1 MPCILFPSQRPS
13 LRRYRTTRRS
23 YGPTWFGCMMVLP
36 AMPGHSV
43 KCHIILHGFGASV
56 HTYGSGSNPI
66 PMNFDK
72 RVLQSLPKVLLH
84 EHLDGVL
91 RPQTVIQ
98 LARDVGYSDL
108 PTADPDALSEW
119 FFRGANQGS
128 LAKYLQGFAH
138 TIAVMQT
145 EEALQ
150 QVAYEQAEDLSRDG
164 IIYFETRFAPVFH
177 TQKGLTHQQIVSAVL
192 KGLERGR
199 KDFGISSG
207 LIICAIRNMNTSLE
221 MAELAVDFRARGVVG
236 FDLAGEEGGY
246 PPKKHVDAFH
256 YIQRENFN
264 ITIHAGEGYGKE
276 SIWQA
281 IQYCGA
287 HGIGH
292 GTRLIDDIAVMDGK
306 AVKLGDLAQYVLDK
320 RIPLEICLL
329 SNVHTGAT
337 PSLEQHPFKILYR
350 ERFRVTLNTDNRL
363 MSATSMTQEFEAA
376 SQAFGLTLD
385 DFERISINSMK
396 SAFLPYDQRCE
407 VIYKTIKP
415 GYARIRQ
422 AASQ

>member
-1 MPCILFPSQRPS
+1 MKL
-13 LRRYRTTRRS
+13 
-23 YGPTWFGCMMVLP
+23 
-36 AMPGHSV
+36 
-43 KCHIILHGFGASV
+43 
-56 HTYGSGSNPI
+56 
-66 PMNFDK
+66 DK
-72 RVLQSLPKVLLH
+72 QLLQSLPKVLLH

-91 RPQTVIQ
+91 RPRTVIE
-98 LARDVGYSDL
+98 LAKSVGYTGL
-108 PTADPDALSEW
+108 PTDDSIALAQW

-128 LAKYLQGFAH
+128 LAKYLEGFAH

-145 EEALQ
+145 EEALER
-150 QVAYEQAEDLSRDG
+150 VAYEQAEDLSRDG
-164 IIYFETRFAPVFH
+164 VVYFETRFAPIFH
-177 TQKGLTHQQIVSAVL
+177 THKGLTHQQVVAAVL

-199 KDFGISSG
+199 KDFGIASG
-207 LIICAIRNMNTSLE
+207 LIVCAMRNMDVSLE

-246 PPKKHVDAFH
+246 PPKKHVAAFH

-287 HGIGH
+287 HRIGH
-292 GTRLIDDIAVMDGK
+292 GTRLIDDIAVADGK

-337 PSLEQHPFKILYR
+337 PTLAEHPFKILYQ
-350 ERFRVTLNTDNRL
+350 EKFRVTLNTDNRL
-363 MSATSMTQEFEAA
+363 MSSTSMTQEFEAA
-376 SQAFGLTLD
+376 AGTFGLSLD
-385 DFERISINSMK
+385 DFEKITINAMK
-396 SAFLPYDQRCE
+396 SSFLPYNRRCDF
-407 VIYKTIKP
+407 IYSVIKP
-415 GYARIRQ
+415 GYAKIRKHEPSI
-422 AASQ
+422 ATR

>member
-1 MPCILFPSQRPS
+1 MNLDNQQ
-13 LRRYRTTRRS
+13 LR
-23 YGPTWFGCMMVLP
+23 
-36 AMPGHSV
+36 
-43 KCHIILHGFGASV
+43 I
-56 HTYGSGSNPI
+56 
-66 PMNFDK
+66 
-72 RVLQSLPKVLLH
+72 LPKVLLH

-91 RPQTVIQ
+91 RPQTLIE
-98 LARDVGYSDL
+98 LAREANYTAL
-108 PTADPDALSEW
+108 PTGNAEELAKW
-119 FFRGANQGS
+119 FFGGANQGS
-128 LAKYLQGFAH
+128 LAKYLEGFTH

-150 QVAYEQAEDLSRDG
+150 RVAYEQAEDLSRDG
-164 IIYFETRFAPVFH
+164 VIYFETRFAPVFH
-177 TQKGLTHQQIVSAVL
+177 TQKGLTHQQVVTAVL

-199 KDFGISSG
+199 KDFGVSSG
-207 LIICAIRNMNTSLE
+207 LIICAMRNMHTSLE

-287 HGIGH
+287 HRIGH
-292 GTRLIDDIAVMDGK
+292 GTRLIEDITVVDGK

-337 PSLEQHPFKILYR
+337 PSLAGHPFRIFYQEK
-350 ERFRVTLNTDNRL
+350 FRVTLNTDNRL
-363 MSATSMTQEFEAA
+363 MSQTSMTREFEAA
-376 SQAFGLTLD
+376 AETFGLTLD
-385 DFERISINSMK
+385 DFEKITINAMK
-396 SAFLPYDQRCE
+396 SAFLPYKQRIDF
-407 VIYKTIKP
+407 IYTAIKP

-422 AASQ
+422 ARSK